1 MTKLFKP
8 LSIGES
14 TYAHRIVMAPLTRYR
29 CGDDWIPL
37 PIVKGNLRLNISIL
51 FHGQMAKSTPEYY
64 AQRACVPGTLIIS
77 EATIPALRHAG
88 RRNVPGIWSQA
99 QIDAWREVT
108 DLVHLRGCGIW
119 CQLWVQGRAGHRDV
133 LDSVGS
139 KLISSSA
146 VPLKGE
152 DMPMPK
158 AMSEEDIW
166 ETIEDYASAAR
177 NAIEAG
183 FDGVEIHGYH
193 TSSTHDLSFKADDKD
208 RANGYL
214 PDQFLQDTCNRRD
227 DKWGGTIENRCRFHL
242 EVAKA
247 VTTAIGASKTAMR
260 LSPWSDF
267 LDMLMEDPIP
277 TFTYL
282 VKELKKLR
290 LGYLSLI
297 EARLRGNEDCEV
309 AADKDVSFLVKL
321 WDNASTVLIAG
332 GFTPE
337 SACQTVDEKYPDYDV
352 GIIFGRYFVSNPDLV
367 FRVKESIDMLKYDR
381 GVFYTPK
388 EAHGY
393 TDYPYCPKFLA
404 HSTEVL

>member
-1 MTKLFKP
+1 MTRLFKP
-8 LSIGES
+8 LSTGELD
-14 TYAHRIVMAPLTRYR
+14 YAHRIVMAPLTRYR
-29 CGDDWIPL
+29 CDDEWIPL
-37 PIVKGNLRLNISIL
+37 PIVKV
-51 FHGQMAKSTPEYY
+51 PEYY

-108 DLVHLRGCGIW
+108 DLVHLRGCRIW
-119 CQLWVQGRAGHRDV
+119 CQLWVQGRAGHKDV

-139 KLISSSA
+139 NLISSSA

-152 DMPMPK
+152 SMPVPEP
-158 AMSEEDIW
+158 MSEADIW
-166 ETIEDYASAAR
+166 KTIEDYAIAAR
-177 NAIEAG
+177 NAVEAG
-183 FDGVEIHGYH
+183 FDGVEIHG
-193 TSSTHDLSFKADDKD
+193 
-208 RANGYL
+208 ANGYL
-214 PDQFLQDTCNRRD
+214 PDQFLQDTCNQRN

-247 VTTAIGASKTAMR
+247 VAAAIGARKTAIR

-267 LDMLMEDPIP
+267 LDMLMEDPTP
-277 TFTYL
+277 TFTHL
-282 VKELKKLR
+282 VKELKKLK

-321 WDNASTVLIAG
+321 WDNTSPVLIAG

-337 SACQTVDEKYPDYDV
+337 SASRTVDEKYPDYDV
-352 GIIFGRYFVSNPDLV
+352 GIIFRRYFVSNPDLV
-367 FRVKESIDMLKYDR
+367 FRVRESIGMLQYDR
-381 GVFYTPK
+381 SLFYTPK

-393 TDYPYCPKFLA
+393 IDYPYCSKFLA
-404 HSTEVL
+404 HSTEVS

>member
-8 LSIGES
+8 MTIGGSEH
-14 TYAHRIVMAPLTRYR
+14 AHRIVMAPLTRYR
-29 CGDDWIPL
+29 CDDDWTPL
-37 PIVKGNLRLNISIL
+37 PIVK
-51 FHGQMAKSTPEYY
+51 EYY

-99 QIDAWREVT
+99 QIAAWREIT
-108 DLVHLRGCGIW
+108 DVVHLRGCRIW
-119 CQLWVQGRAGHRDV
+119 CQLWVQGRAGHKDV

-139 KLISSSA
+139 RLISSSA

-152 DMPMPK
+152 SKPVPEP
-158 AMSEEDIW
+158 MSEDDIW
-166 ETIEDYASAAR
+166 ETIGDYATAAR
-177 NAIEAG
+177 NAVEAG
-183 FDGVEIHGYH
+183 FDGVEIHG
-193 TSSTHDLSFKADDKD
+193 
-208 RANGYL
+208 ANGYL
-214 PDQFLQDTCNRRD
+214 PDQFLQDTCNQRN
-227 DKWGGTIENRCRFHL
+227 DKWGGNIENRCRFHL
-242 EVAKA
+242 DVAKA
-247 VTTAIGASKTAMR
+247 VATAIGAHKTAMR

-282 VKELKKLR
+282 VKELKKLK

-321 WDNASTVLIAG
+321 WDNVSPVLIAG

-337 SACQTVDEKYPDYDV
+337 SANQTVDEKYPDYDV

-367 FRVKESIDMLKYDR
+367 FRVRESVEMLKYDR
-381 GVFYTPK
+381 SVFYTPK
-388 EAHGY
+388 AAHGY
-393 TDYPYCPKFLA
+393 IDYPYCSRFLA
-404 HSTEVL
+404 HSTRVP